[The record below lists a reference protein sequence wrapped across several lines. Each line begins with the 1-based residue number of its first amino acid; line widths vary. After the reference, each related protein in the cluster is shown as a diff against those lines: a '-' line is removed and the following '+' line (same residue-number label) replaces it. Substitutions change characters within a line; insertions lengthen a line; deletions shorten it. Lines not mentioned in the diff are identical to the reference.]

1 MPLEDEQTR
10 MKQEQEQR
18 MEALR
23 NKYPNAATDSFQ
35 NACML
40 WELFSSGKGS
50 WVVMGAEYDAGKIV
64 DSFSKVLE
72 PIACM
77 NAGLV
82 IQALHEQPEAPSVG
96 FQAMCYEKDKELIKS
111 KLLSIGIKESELSW
125 TTEAEHRQ
133 TFEQWKANYKE
144 E

>member
-23 NKYPNAATDSFQ
+23 NKYPNAVTDSFQ

-82 IQALHEQPEAPSVG
+82 IQALHEQPNTPPVG

-111 KLLSIGIKESELSW
+111 KLLSIGIKESQLFW

>member
-1 MPLEDEQTR
+1 MPSEDEQTR
-10 MKQEQEQR
+10 MQQEQEQR
-18 MEALR
+18 IEALR
-23 NKYPNAATDSFQ
+23 RKYPSATTDSFQ

-40 WELFSSGKGS
+40 WEMFSSDKGS
-50 WVVMGAEYDAGKIV
+50 WVVTGAEFDAEKIA

-72 PIACM
+72 PIACI

-82 IQALHEQPEAPSVG
+82 IQALHEQPNTPPVG

-111 KLLSIGIKESELSW
+111 KLLSIGVKESELSW
-125 TTEAEHRQ
+125 TPESEHLK

>member
-1 MPLEDEQTR
+1 MPSEDEQSR
-10 MKQEQEQR
+10 MKREQEQR
-18 MEALR
+18 IEALR
-23 NKYPNAATDSFQ
+23 QKYPNTTTDSFQ

-50 WVVMGAEYDAGKIV
+50 WVVMGAEYDAGEIA
-64 DSFSKVLE
+64 DLFSKTLE

-82 IQALHEQPEAPSVG
+82 IQVLHEQPNKPSVG

-125 TTEAEHRQ
+125 TPESEHRK

>member
-1 MPLEDEQTR
+1 MPSEDEQSR

-18 MEALR
+18 IEALR
-23 NKYPNAATDSFQ
+23 RKYPNTTTDSFQ

-40 WELFSSGKGS
+40 WELLSSGKGS
-50 WVVMGAEYDAGKIV
+50 WVVTGAEYDAEKIA

-82 IQALHEQPEAPSVG
+82 IQALLEQPNEPPVG
-96 FQAMCYEKDKELIKS
+96 FQAMCYEKDRELIKS
-111 KLLSIGIKESELSW
+111 KLLSIGIKESQLSW
-125 TTEAEHRQ
+125 TPESEHLK

>member
-1 MPLEDEQTR
+1 MPSEDEQTR
-10 MKQEQEQR
+10 MKREQEQR
-18 MEALR
+18 IEALR
-23 NKYPNAATDSFQ
+23 QKYPNTTTDSFQ

-50 WVVMGAEYDAGKIV
+50 WVVMGAEFDAEKIA
-64 DSFSKVLE
+64 DSFSKTLE

-77 NAGLV
+77 NVGLV
-82 IQALHEQPEAPSVG
+82 IQALLEQPNTPAVG

-125 TTEAEHRQ
+125 TPESEHRQ
-133 TFEQWKANYKE
+133 TFEQWKANYRE

>member
-1 MPLEDEQTR
+1 MPSEDEQTR

-18 MEALR
+18 VEALR
-23 NKYPNAATDSFQ
+23 RKYPSATTDSFQ
-35 NACML
+35 RDCML
-40 WELFSSGKGS
+40 WEMFSSGKGS
-50 WVVMGAEYDAGKIV
+50 WVVTGAEYDAGKIA

-72 PIACM
+72 PIDCM

-82 IQALHEQPEAPSVG
+82 IQALQEQPDAPSVG

-125 TTEAEHRQ
+125 TPESEHRK
-133 TFEQWKANYKE
+133 TFEQWKANYRE

>member
-1 MPLEDEQTR
+1 MPSEDEQTR
-10 MKQEQEQR
+10 MKGEQEQR
-18 MEALR
+18 IEALTR
-23 NKYPNAATDSFQ
+23 KYPNATTDSFQ

-50 WVVMGAEYDAGKIV
+50 WVVTGAEYDAGKIA
-64 DSFSKVLE
+64 DSFSKTLE

-82 IQALHEQPEAPSVG
+82 IQALLEQPNTPSVG
-96 FQAMCYEKDKELIKS
+96 FQAMCYEKDRELIKS
-111 KLLSIGIKESELSW
+111 KLLSIGIKETELSW

-133 TFEQWKANYKE
+133 TFEQWKANYRE

>member
-1 MPLEDEQTR
+1 MPSEDDQTR

-18 MEALR
+18 IEALR
-23 NKYPNAATDSFQ
+23 QKYPNATTDSFQ
-35 NACML
+35 NACLL
-40 WELFSSGKGS
+40 WELLSSGKGS
-50 WVVMGAEYDAGKIV
+50 WVVVGTEHDAGKIA
-64 DSFSKVLE
+64 DSFSKALE
-72 PIACM
+72 PIACI

-82 IQALHEQPEAPSVG
+82 IQALLEQPNTPAVG

-111 KLLSIGIKESELSW
+111 KLLSLGIKESQLSW

-133 TFEQWKANYKE
+133 IFEHWKANYKE